1 MAQKES
7 DVNADVELEIDD
19 ELNEGEEEQ
28 LSESEVE
35 IDDSESEGEDE
46 KVTLSKEEFS
56 ALSSR
61 TKTDE
66 QIAKVLEKL
75 ASKDDEANKQQPV
88 GDPFAIPINSEDDLN
103 DDEFETQLF
112 ERGKSKQ
119 AIQKLVDK
127 YVSPKLTKLQARTLS
142 AELRAELSENEDV
155 KPYAD
160 EVKRALS
167 NLPPEQRVQDGIV
180 QAAIAHVRKQHESE
194 ITQKRIDEAV
204 QAKLAELGVS
214 SQANPAKPASDHSE
228 DLGDSGTARAPKK
241 RKIRMTS
248 AQRAEAEQRARALGM
263 SFSDYVNNVWG
274 G

>member
-1 MAQKES
+1 MARKES
-7 DVNADVELEIDD
+7 ETNEDVELEVDD
-19 ELNEGEEEQ
+19 ELDVGVEN
-28 LSESEVE
+28 ESEVE
-35 IDDSESEGEDE
+35 IDDSESEGEESE

-88 GDPFAIPINSEDDLN
+88 GDPFAIPINSEDDFN
-103 DDEFETQLF
+103 DEEFETQLF

-119 AIQKLVDK
+119 AIQKLMDK

-160 EVKRALS
+160 EVKRALA

-180 QAAIAHVRKQHESE
+180 QAAIGHVRKQHESE

-204 QAKLAELGVS
+204 NAKLAELGVS
-214 SQANPAKPASDHSE
+214 GESRTAKPASDHSE
-228 DLGDSGTARAPKK
+228 DLGDSGSARAPQK
-241 RKIRMTS
+241 RKVRMTS
-248 AQRAEAEQRARALGM
+248 AQRAEAEQQARALGM
-263 SFSDYVNNVWG
+263 TFSDYVNNVYG